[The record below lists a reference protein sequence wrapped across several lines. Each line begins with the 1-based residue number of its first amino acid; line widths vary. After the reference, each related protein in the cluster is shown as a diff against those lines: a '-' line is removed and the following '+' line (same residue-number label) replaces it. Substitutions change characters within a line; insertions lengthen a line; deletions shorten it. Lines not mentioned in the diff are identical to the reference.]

1 MLSITILCV
10 GKLKEKYFSDASNEY
25 IKRLTLFCNLKV
37 TELAECRLKENPSQ
51 SEINAGLEDEGAQIL
66 KSISPKDFC
75 VALFID
81 GKSLSSEEL
90 ALFIEQKAV
99 SGVSSIVFVIGS
111 SFGLSQ
117 SVKERANLTL
127 SFSKMTFPH
136 QLMRVILLEQVYR
149 AFTILSKKSYHK

>member
-10 GKLKEKYFSDASNEY
+10 GKLKEKYFLDASNEY
-25 IKRLTLFCNLKV
+25 IKRLSLFCNLKI
-37 TELAECRLKENPSQ
+37 TEISEYRLKENPSQ
-51 SEINAGLEDEGAQIL
+51 SEINAGLEDEGTQIL
-66 KSISPKDFC
+66 KNIFPKDFC

-81 GKSLSSEEL
+81 GKKLSSEEL
-90 ALFIEQKAV
+90 ASLMEEKAV
-99 SGVSSIVFVIGS
+99 SGISSIVFVIGS
-111 SFGLSQ
+111 SFGLAK
-117 SVKERANLTL
+117 SVKDRANLCL